1 MVRLKHWSGVVI
13 CLDFLAGFTAAI
25 LGKTLPVIF
34 SVVLLFLL
42 LPWQPGIRHHEIM
55 PLFVFSTVMC
65 FPINLHL
72 SFVFAST
79 VYGGSGILL
88 YEIGIGILAAV
99 CLSSVEEILLCL
111 VGNLIWGRQ
120 QEP

>member
-1 MVRLKHWSGVVI
+1 MLI

-25 LGKTLPVIF
+25 LGKSVPVIF

-42 LPWQPGIRHHEIM
+42 VPWQPGIRHHEIM
-55 PLFVFSTVMC
+55 LLFVLSTVMC

-72 SFVFAST
+72 SFVFVST
-79 VYGGSGILL
+79 LYGGSGFLL
-88 YEIGIGILAAV
+88 FEIGMGVLAAV
-99 CLSSVEEILLCL
+99 CLSSIEEILLCL
-111 VGNLIWGRQ
+111 VGSLIWGRQ